1 MAHPLAPARRL
12 DHCRSLLVLALDF
25 RKTDA
30 HTQLPARIAKAT
42 VSLPPALSGGQRR
55 NSPYFP
61 TRKMDLAN
69 ALPDGRNVGQ

>member
-1 MAHPLAPARRL
+1 MAHPLAPVRRFNR
-12 DHCRSLLVLALDF
+12 HRPLLVLALDF
-25 RKTDA
+25 RGTDA
-30 HTQLPARIAKAT
+30 HIPFSAHIAKAT

>member
-42 VSLPPALSGGQRR
+42 VSLPPALPGSQQR
-55 NSPYFP
+55 NPSYFP
-61 TRKMDLAN
+61 RRKMDLAN